1 MEFSREKES
10 IAFDPED
17 SSPDPKKRRGMRQ
30 LERWIAGLGIVAI
43 VGIAVF
49 SMGSQA
55 LTSRSGSSS
64 HESSREMPEVAK
76 SQPSPAPAEPEVK
89 DAEEDAKE
97 EVKRAAEKREAE
109 ESVGEKRAEN
119 PKPAETN
126 AVPAKPSAVERDA
139 QEGMAS
145 AERGDAERA
154 GEVKPAPVKPAE
166 EVKRAEEEAPPT
178 PIDHRYVIL
187 CGGFREE
194 ERALEIAE
202 KVRGLTGES
211 CRIVAMQSG
220 LWYRVLYG
228 SFDSEEQAEAR
239 IAELQR
245 QDGSLILQTLAI
257 PSS

>member
-1 MEFSREKES
+1 
-10 IAFDPED
+10 
-17 SSPDPKKRRGMRQ
+17 
-30 LERWIAGLGIVAI
+30 
-43 VGIAVF
+43 
-49 SMGSQA
+49 
-55 LTSRSGSSS
+55 
-64 HESSREMPEVAK
+64 
-76 SQPSPAPAEPEVK
+76 
-89 DAEEDAKE
+89 
-97 EVKRAAEKREAE
+97 
-109 ESVGEKRAEN
+109 
-119 PKPAETN
+119 
-126 AVPAKPSAVERDA
+126 
-139 QEGMAS
+139 MAS
-145 AERGDAERA
+145 AERGDAERAGEVKPAPVKPA

-178 PIDHRYVIL
+178 PINHRYVIL